1 MYIAIKSEMDSRV
14 FLYPLMRALKN
25 YGSMLVISSNRQLSR
40 LIEDGEF
47 GFRNIAVIVDM
58 SGATDVYN
66 EYGIAAGD
74 YDYIILDNVGA
85 VEYDVC
91 FVLCGAKSSIS
102 FDEEIQILKEA
113 GDTNVAIIQFGKASS
128 DKKEKQESP
137 KQEQY
142 TTNQGKARHKKEENL
157 SNYDPA
163 SKFQNMA
170 EDFSKKH
177 ILKTYKAIFPKFQD
191 IETLEAEHRFFEI
204 DRNLVD
210 VIYDMLKET
219 LAVDKNQFQKEVR
232 KKDESSGYIKSRNA
246 MRKE

>member
-1 MYIAIKSEMDSRV
+1 
-14 FLYPLMRALKN
+14 
-25 YGSMLVISSNRQLSR
+25 
-40 LIEDGEF
+40 
-47 GFRNIAVIVDM
+47 
-58 SGATDVYN
+58 
-66 EYGIAAGD
+66 
-74 YDYIILDNVGA
+74 
-85 VEYDVC
+85 
-91 FVLCGAKSSIS
+91 
-102 FDEEIQILKEA
+102 
-113 GDTNVAIIQFGKASS
+113 
-128 DKKEKQESP
+128 
-137 KQEQY
+137 
-142 TTNQGKARHKKEENL
+142 
-157 SNYDPA
+157 
-163 SKFQNMA
+163 MA

>member
-58 SGATDVYN
+58 SGATDDVYN

-91 FVLCGAKSSIS
+91 FVLDRKS
-102 FDEEIQILKEA
+102 
-113 GDTNVAIIQFGKASS
+113 V
-128 DKKEKQESP
+128 
-137 KQEQY
+137 
-142 TTNQGKARHKKEENL
+142 
-157 SNYDPA
+157 
-163 SKFQNMA
+163 
-170 EDFSKKH
+170 
-177 ILKTYKAIFPKFQD
+177 
-191 IETLEAEHRFFEI
+191 
-204 DRNLVD
+204 V
-210 VIYDMLKET
+210 
-219 LAVDKNQFQKEVR
+219 
-232 KKDESSGYIKSRNA
+232 
-246 MRKE
+246 